1 MPTHE
6 RQGPDST
13 NARVIEIRAERKLS
27 RPQIAAACGVSLSAV
42 DRWLYD
48 PKSRHYRRTPD
59 RAVKLLEFELGLAK
73 PKRKA
78 KRERAIALT

>member
-1 MPTHE
+1 MQIHE
-6 RQGPDST
+6 RQGPDKT
-13 NARVIEIRAERKLS
+13 NSRVIELRAERKLS

-59 RAVKLLEFELGLAK
+59 RAVKLLEFQLGIAK
-73 PKRKA
+73 PKRKS
-78 KRERAIALT
+78 KREVSAALT

>member
-1 MPTHE
+1 MSTHE
-6 RQGPDST
+6 RQGPDQT
-13 NARVIEIRAERKLS
+13 NARIIEIRAERKLS

-73 PKRKA
+73 PKRQRKA
-78 KRERAIALT
+78 AASLT